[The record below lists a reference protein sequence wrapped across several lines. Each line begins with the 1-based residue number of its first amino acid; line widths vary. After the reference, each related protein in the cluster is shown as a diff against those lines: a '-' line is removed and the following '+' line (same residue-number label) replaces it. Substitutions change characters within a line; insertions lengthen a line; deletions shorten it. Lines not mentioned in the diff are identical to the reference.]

1 MPFKIVR
8 DDITHM
14 HVDAIVNAANTA
26 LARGGGVCGAI
37 FEASA
42 HPDLLEK
49 ECFSLAPI
57 KTGEAVITHSYGL
70 AAPWIIHA
78 AGPVYWSY
86 PPKIAEKLLAS
97 AYHQSLQIA
106 CDHHLESIAF
116 PLISSGIYGFPKEKA
131 LEIACDT
138 IEAFLDSQDYD
149 LDVYLTV
156 FGRAEF
162 SLSQKIQNGVQ
173 AYIDDHYVDEKRLH
187 DRRRGEMTTILSDDL
202 SNVEVELSG
211 AELPDKTKKFLSKFT
226 KLVDRYG
233 APQED
238 EEESETTE
246 ELNAKL
252 SFEYDDEAFFD
263 GADGL
268 PALGASAPAN
278 VDDYLDQME
287 EPFNVALL
295 QLIDEKGKTDV
306 EVYKG
311 ANIDRK
317 LFSKIRSGKFGYT
330 PRKPTIL
337 ALAIS
342 LELTLEETR
351 GLLERA
357 GYALSHASKFDVII
371 EYFLVSRQ
379 YNIFE
384 INEVLFQYDQPLLGS

>member
-37 FEASA
+37 FEAST

-86 PPKIAEKLLAS
+86 PPEIAQKLLAS
-97 AYHQSLQIA
+97 AYRQSLQIA
-106 CDHHLESIAF
+106 HDYHLASIAF

-138 IEAFLDSQDYD
+138 IEAFLDEDDHD

-156 FGRAEF
+156 FGKAEF

-173 AYIDDHYVDEKRLH
+173 AYIDDHYVDEKRMH
-187 DRRRGEMTTILSDDL
+187 DRRRGEMTTIISDDL
-202 SNVEVELSG
+202 SSIEVEFSG
-211 AELPDKTKKFLSKFT
+211 AELPKKTKKFLSKFT
-226 KLVDRYG
+226 RLMDRY
-233 APQED
+233 AAYEDLDD
-238 EEESETTE
+238 EEESSTE
-246 ELNAKL
+246 ELAVEPGAKY
-252 SFEYDDEAFFD
+252 ED
-263 GADGL
+263 GASFDSPDEL
-268 PALGASAPAN
+268 PVFGAPAPGQLDFAPCMSPQASCAN
-278 VDDYLDQME
+278 VNDYLNHME

-295 QLIDEKGKTDV
+295 HLIDEKGKTDV

-342 LELTLEETR
+342 LELTLEETKR
-351 GLLERA
+351 LLERA

-371 EYFLVSRQ
+371 EYL
-379 YNIFE
+379 
-384 INEVLFQYDQPLLGS
+384 